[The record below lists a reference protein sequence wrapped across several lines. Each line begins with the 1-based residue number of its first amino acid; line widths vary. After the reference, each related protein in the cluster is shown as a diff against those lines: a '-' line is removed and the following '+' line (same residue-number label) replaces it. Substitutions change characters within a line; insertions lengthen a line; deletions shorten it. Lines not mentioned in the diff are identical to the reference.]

1 MAFGS
6 AAFTAPRFPAAG
18 TPFLQTRFE
27 DRRAQHSA
35 EQKEGGEPE
44 RGEREADMAHFRNK
58 KAPCGDNKWK
68 NYAFNLEEGR
78 RNNHEMKGRNSGGA
92 AQRRGRQNGGR
103 CNR

>member
-1 MAFGS
+1 MWLLGALLSLLPVSPPQGLSFCK
-6 AAFTAPRFPAAG
+6 PALRTG
-18 TPFLQTRFE
+18 QNR
-27 DRRAQHSA
+27 A

-44 RGEREADMAHFRNK
+44 RRERREREADMAHFRNK

-78 RNNHEMKGRNSGGA
+78 RNNHEMNGRNSGA
-92 AQRRGRQNGGR
+92 AEGRQNGGR